1 MNRRR
6 RTDHSPALLA
16 YTGLLIVAGA
26 AAFVWAAIHYPISEA
41 ISLTVSGGREG
52 VLLGLVF
59 WVAIGLLGGTRV
71 ERLHGHGVLTFHL
84 PFIIAAMA
92 LGGPTAGAV
101 VALVSTFEARE
112 FREAPWYGVM
122 ANHASLALSA
132 VAGGVVFYVLRDALG
147 AGMVGVDI
155 QAAQLIAIVVASFVL
170 TLVDTVLVA
179 GTVVLRD
186 HLTYPEAIR
195 VFDGSYRISAASEVV
210 LGWVLVFSYASIGW
224 WATIICATLVLVV
237 WRGHDALEIARHDAM
252 TGLLTRPGFDV
263 RLADAIEAGQ
273 RRGQYAALLAID
285 LDGFKAIND
294 SYGHA
299 AGDDVI
305 RAVGAR
311 LREQIRLTD
320 SAVRRGGDEFSILLV
335 DLPDAETARLSAERI
350 LKRIREPIETD
361 KGPVSVGAS
370 IGVYFIA
377 PSDRP
382 PSPGRLHDI
391 SDDLMYA
398 AKTAG
403 GGLAFGPPAT
413 FTTDSGTAERA

>member
-16 YTGLLIVAGA
+16 YTAFLIVTGA
-26 AAFVWAAIHYPISEA
+26 AAFVWAAVSFPIDDA

-52 VLLGLVF
+52 LLLGLVF

-84 PFIIAAMA
+84 PFIVAAMA
-92 LGGPTAGAV
+92 LGGPAAGAV
-101 VALVSTFEARE
+101 VALVSTIEARE
-112 FREAPWYGVM
+112 FKEAPWYGVL
-122 ANHASLALSA
+122 ANHASLVLSA
-132 VAGGVVFYVLRDALG
+132 VAGGVVFYLVRDGLG
-147 AGMVGVDI
+147 TNPVGVDE

-186 HLTYPEAIR
+186 RLTYPEAIR

-285 LDGFKAIND
+285 LDGFKDVND
-294 SYGHA
+294 RHGHA

-320 SAVRRGGDEFSILLV
+320 SAVRRGGDEFSVLLV
-335 DLPDAETARLSAERI
+335 DLPDAETARRSAERI
-350 LKRIREPIETD
+350 LARICEPVETD
-361 KGPVSVGAS
+361 SGPVTVGAS

-391 SDDLMYA
+391 CDNLMYE
-398 AKTAG
+398 AKRAG
-403 GGLAFGPPAT
+403 GGLAFGPPLA
-413 FTTDSGTAERA
+413 FTTEA